1 MITKIVYFFNLQK
14 FFKIYISIY
23 KLMKFF
29 IYIFFILFVSS
40 CGVSKETIKNYEN
53 NTQIDSSLVVNVKT
67 DSDNDGITDEDD
79 KCPFDFGYP
88 EGNGCP
94 VLKSDSVIILESNII
109 KNQDKPDFNKS
120 KEDKVV
126 NRKNDKIQNLIIEDK
141 TIQNKTEL
149 VENNSAG
156 IMAYSVP
163 EEMKVGNTYNIKLRI
178 TRENNKIQLVQGDRN
193 IPINDISVKSVVT
206 IESVRVE
213 PIMSAQLISEE
224 SKFEI
229 SSSSTEV
236 QNIEER
242 GYTEWQWLIKPLK
255 GGENFLKLIVKVRVK
270 EDGQEFYKDI
280 TVFDKKI
287 SVKSNVV
294 FSVKGFINQYW
305 QWLMTTIIIPF
316 IIWFYN
322 RKKDKKK
329 SRK

>member
-1 MITKIVYFFNLQK
+1 
-14 FFKIYISIY
+14 
-23 KLMKFF
+23 MKTLL
-29 IYIFFILFVSS
+29 YIFFILILSS

-53 NTQIDSSLVVNVKT
+53 NTPIDSTLVVNVKT
-67 DSDNDGITDEDD
+67 DSDNDGISDEND

-88 EGNGCP
+88 EENGCP
-94 VLKSDSVIILESNII
+94 VLKSDSVVILESSII
-109 KNQDKPDFNKS
+109 KNQNKPDFNKA
-120 KEDKVV
+120 KENKVV
-126 NRKNDKIQNLIIEDK
+126 NKKNDKIQNLTIEDK
-141 TIQNKTEL
+141 TIQNESNV
-149 VENNSAG
+149 VENTSAG

-178 TRENNKIQLVQGDRN
+178 SRENNKIQLVQGDRN

-229 SSSSTEV
+229 SSSSTEI

-242 GYTEWQWLIKPLK
+242 GYTEWEWLIKPLK
-255 GGENFLKLIVKVRVK
+255 GGDNFLKLIVKVRVK

-294 FSVKGFINQYW
+294 FSVKGFLNQYW

-316 IIWFYN
+316 IVWFYN
-322 RKKDKKK
+322 RKKSKNKSDK
-329 SRK
+329 